1 MSPSTERARRVL
13 TRKGGIIRDSLVVV
27 RGAARAVTRNRFLLR
42 LIVTVVVG
50 TVTALFAWRTLAN
63 PGTGDRRTVMHSV
76 VVGARFVVVL
86 SLQFL
91 VASWL
96 FRTWRDNRPER
107 IRHLWG
113 QLARRLPAFAVCALI
128 LAWLDHATAVAT
140 TVTLARA
147 GVTFAFTY
155 SLSYAVPAAAVY
167 GSGLLRGFGHAWRVW
182 RATFGADLLAWSGV
196 WMVNGA
202 MSLVAAIPDALD
214 LYAPRS
220 DGGTRPSLVGRM
232 FNWLIVMP
240 VSISALA
247 IAAAFATV
255 IFFALEESRSPAGF
269 PKEAVQTVSGLE
281 LAD

>member
-1 MSPSTERARRVL
+1 VSPTTGRVRHVI
-13 TRKGGIIRDSLVVV
+13 THKRGIIRDSLLVV
-27 RGAARAVTRNRFLLR
+27 RGAARAVSRNRFLLR
-42 LIVTVVVG
+42 LIVTVVVS
-50 TVTALFAWRTLAN
+50 TVAGLFAWRTLAS
-63 PGTGDRRTVMHSV
+63 PGTSGSRTVMHSV
-76 VVGARFVVVL
+76 VVAARFVVVL
-86 SLQFL
+86 SLQFI

-96 FRTWRDNRPER
+96 FRTWRNDAPER

-113 QLARRLPAFAVCALI
+113 QLVRRLPAFLVCAAV
-128 LAWLDHATAVAT
+128 LAWLDHATSVAT

-147 GVTFAFTY
+147 AVTFAFTY
-155 SLSYAVPAAAVY
+155 SLSYAVPAAALY
-167 GSGLLRGFGHAWRVW
+167 GTGLLRAFGHAWRVW

-202 MSLVAAIPDALD
+202 MSLVAALPDALD
-214 LYAPRS
+214 LYAPRAA
-220 DGGTRPSLVGRM
+220 GTRPSLVGRL

-269 PKEAVQTVSGLE
+269 PKEAVATVSGLE